1 MESVLK
7 VYSEA
12 MQTPLQ
18 RVQAAPVAG
27 LRVPQGRAILSAS
40 MDSGGDWTGKRVFD
54 AILASVGLL
63 VSAPLWAVFAIAIKL
78 EDGGRVFFAQ
88 PRCGRRGRVFQALKF
103 RTMAPDAERALGPT
117 YAVPGD
123 PRVTWIGRL
132 LRATALDELPQLVN
146 IFLGQMSFVGPR
158 PERPEF
164 VEEFKNEL
172 PSYEQRLQILPGL
185 TGLAQIYG
193 HYNSSPRAKLR
204 YDLLYLKRRS
214 FLLDVRL
221 ILLSFWISL
230 RGRWQMR
237 GRKL

>member
-1 MESVLK
+1 MNH
-7 VYSEA
+7 
-12 MQTPLQ
+12 
-18 RVQAAPVAG
+18 G
-27 LRVPQGRAILSAS
+27 GDLSA
-40 MDSGGDWTGKRVFD
+40 KRVFD
-54 AILASVGLL
+54 ALLASAGLL
-63 VSAPLWAVFAIAIKL
+63 VSAPLWAVFAIVIKL
-78 EDGGRVFFAQ
+78 EDGGPVFFAQ
-88 PRCGRRGRVFQALKF
+88 PRCGHRGRVFQTFKF
-103 RTMAPDAERALGPT
+103 RTMSRDAENALGPT

-123 PRVTWIGRL
+123 TRVTWTGRL

-172 PSYEQRLQILPGL
+172 PSYEQRLQIPPGL

-214 FLLDVRL
+214 FPLDVKL

-230 RGRWQMR
+230 RGRWQLR
-237 GRKL
+237 GKKL

>member
-1 MESVLK
+1 MGTVLPARAK
-7 VYSEA
+7 A
-12 MQTPLQ
+12 IQTPAKPFP
-18 RVQAAPVAG
+18 AATGAG
-27 LRVPQGRAILSAS
+27 LHVRRRRVILAAS
-40 MDSGGDWTGKRVFD
+40 MNSGSDWTGKRVFD
-54 AILASVGLL
+54 VLLASVGLL

-78 EDGGRVFFAQ
+78 EDGGPVFFAQ
-88 PRCGRRGRVFQALKF
+88 PRSGRLGRVFQALKF

-117 YAVPGD
+117 YSVPAD
-123 PRVTWIGRL
+123 PRVTRAGRF

-204 YDLLYLKRRS
+204 YDLLYVKRRS

-221 ILLSFWISL
+221 ILISFWISL

>member
-1 MESVLK
+1 VETILPVRVKSNQ
-7 VYSEA
+7 A
-12 MQTPLQ
+12 PAQ
-18 RVQAAPVAG
+18 RVPAAPGAG
-27 LRVPQGRAILSAS
+27 LRVSQGRAILAAS
-40 MDSGGDWTGKRVFD
+40 MNSGGDWTGKRVFD
-54 AILASVGLL
+54 ALLASVGLL
-63 VSAPLWAVFAIAIKL
+63 ISAPLWAVFAIAIKL
-78 EDGGRVFFAQ
+78 EDGGPVFFAQ

-103 RTMAPDAERALGPT
+103 RTMAPDAERAQGPT

-123 PRVTWIGRL
+123 PRVTWTGRL

-164 VEEFKNEL
+164 VEEFKKEL
-172 PSYEQRLQILPGL
+172 PAYEQRLQILPGL

-230 RGRWQMR
+230 RGRWQLR
-237 GRKL
+237 GKKL